1 MIYHLFYP
9 LTKYFSIFNLTKYI
23 TFRGGCAFI
32 TSFIIVM
39 VLWKFTLKRLK
50 KLKIVEKIDMYG
62 HVHLESLHEEKKGTP
77 TMGGVLIL
85 FAVLATTFLWAR
97 WDNCFVWPVA
107 LVVVFLGSLGL
118 CDDFLKIKRGKGL
131 SRGKKLF
138 WQSLIGVLLGIM
150 IVAGKSLPT
159 TWSFPFFKKVIVD
172 LGYFYIFW
180 AVLMVVAS
188 SNAVNFT
195 DGLDGL
201 AIGALIGN
209 FLIFGFLSYI
219 VGHIKFA
226 NYLFIPYIKDAGELT
241 IFCFSLM
248 GAGLAFLW
256 FNSYPAE
263 VFMGDVGALAL
274 GGAIGTI
281 ALLIKQ
287 EFLLFISG
295 GLFVIEALS
304 VILQMLFV
312 KFRGKRL
319 FKAAPL
325 HHHFQIAGWEEP
337 KIIVRFWIIS
347 TMCAVLALLTLKL
360 R

>member
-1 MIYHLFYP
+1 MIYHFFYP
-9 LTKYFSIFNLTKYI
+9 LTEYFFIFNLTKYI
-23 TFRGGCAFI
+23 TFRSGCAFV
-32 TSFIIVM
+32 TSFLIVM
-39 VLWKFTLKRLK
+39 LLWKFTLKRLK
-50 KLKIVEKIDMYG
+50 RLKIVERVDMYG

-77 TMGGVLIL
+77 TMGGILIL
-85 FAVLATTFLWAR
+85 FSILVTTLLWAR
-97 WDNCFVWPVA
+97 WDNRFVW
-107 LVVVFLGSLGL
+107 LVMVVTLSLGGL
-118 CDDFLKIKRGKGL
+118 GICDDFLKIKRGKGL

-138 WQSLIGVLLGIM
+138 WQSLIGVLLGIL
-150 IVAGKSLPT
+150 IVLSKNFPT
-159 TWSFPFFKKVIVD
+159 TWNFPFFKNIVVD

-180 AVLMVVAS
+180 AALMVVAT

-201 AIGALIGN
+201 AIGALISN
-209 FLIFGFLSYI
+209 ALIFGFLSYI

-226 NYLFIPYIKDAGELT
+226 NYLFIPYISGAGELT
-241 IFCFSLM
+241 IFCFSLI

-274 GGAIGTI
+274 GGAIGAI

-304 VILQMLFV
+304 VILQMLSV

-325 HHHFQIAGWEEP
+325 HHHFQMVGWKEP
-337 KIIVRFWIIS
+337 KIIIRFWIIS
-347 TMCAVLALLTLKL
+347 IICAVLSLLTLKL

>member
-9 LTKYFSIFNLTKYI
+9 LTKYFFVFNITKYI

-32 TSFIIVM
+32 TSFLIVI
-39 VLWKFTLKRLK
+39 LFWKFTLRRLKRLK
-50 KLKIVEKIDMYG
+50 IIEKVDMYG
-62 HVHLESLHEEKKGTP
+62 HVHLEALHQEKKGTP
-77 TMGGVLIL
+77 TMGGILIL
-85 FAVLATTFLWAR
+85 FAISLTTLVWAR
-97 WDNCFVWPVA
+97 WDNYFIW
-107 LVVVFLGSLGL
+107 LVLIVTLSLGGL
-118 CDDFLKIKRGKGL
+118 GLYDDFLKIKRGKGL

-138 WQSLIGVLLGIM
+138 WQSLIGVLFGIL
-150 IVAGKSLPT
+150 IVISKDSTT
-159 TWSFPFFKKVIVD
+159 TWSFPFFKKLIVD
-172 LGYFYIFW
+172 IGYFYIFW
-180 AVLMVVAS
+180 AALMVVAT

-201 AIGALIGN
+201 AIGALISN
-209 FLIFGFLSYI
+209 ALIFGVLSYI
-219 VGHIKFA
+219 VGHMNFA
-226 NYLFIPYIKDAGELT
+226 NYLFITYVAGAGELT
-241 IFCFSLM
+241 IFCFSLI

-274 GGAIGTI
+274 GGAIGAI
-281 ALLIKQ
+281 ALLVKQ

-304 VILQMLFV
+304 VILQMLSV
-312 KFRGKRL
+312 KFRGKKM

-325 HHHFQIAGWEEP
+325 HHHFQVKGWKEP
-337 KIIVRFWIIS
+337 KIIIRFWIIS
-347 TMCAVLALLTLKL
+347 IMCAVLSLLTLKL

>member
-1 MIYHLFYP
+1 MIYHFFYP
-9 LTKYFSIFNLTKYI
+9 LTEYFFIFNLTKYI
-23 TFRGGCAFI
+23 TFRSGCAFV
-32 TSFIIVM
+32 TSFLIVM
-39 VLWKFTLKRLK
+39 LLWKFTLKRLK
-50 KLKIVEKIDMYG
+50 RLKIVERVDMYG

-77 TMGGVLIL
+77 TMGGILIL
-85 FAVLATTFLWAR
+85 FSILVTTLLWAR
-97 WDNCFVWPVA
+97 WDNCFVW
-107 LVVVFLGSLGL
+107 LVMVVTLSLGGL
-118 CDDFLKIKRGKGL
+118 GIWDDFLKIKRGKGL

-138 WQSLIGVLLGIM
+138 WQSLIGVLLGIL
-150 IVAGKSLPT
+150 IVLSKNFPT
-159 TWSFPFFKKVIVD
+159 TLNFPFFKKIVVD

-180 AVLMVVAS
+180 AALMVVAT

-201 AIGALIGN
+201 AIGALISN
-209 FLIFGFLSYI
+209 ALIFGFLSYI

-226 NYLFIPYIKDAGELT
+226 NYLFIPYISGAGELT
-241 IFCFSLM
+241 IFCFSLI

-274 GGAIGTI
+274 GGAIGAI

-304 VILQMLFV
+304 VILQMLSV

-319 FKAAPL
+319 LKAAPL
-325 HHHFQIAGWEEP
+325 HHHFQMVGWKEP
-337 KIIVRFWIIS
+337 KIIIRFWIIS
-347 TMCAVLALLTLKL
+347 IICAVLSLLTLKL

>member
-1 MIYHLFYP
+1 MIYHLLYP
-9 LTKYFSIFNLTKYI
+9 LTKHFFVFNLTKYI
-23 TFRGGCAFI
+23 TFRGGCAFV
-32 TSFIIVM
+32 TSFLIVM
-39 VLWKFTLKRLK
+39 LLWKFTLRRLKRLR
-50 KLKIVEKIDMYG
+50 ITERVDMYG
-62 HVHLESLHEEKKGTP
+62 HVHLEALHEEKRGTP
-77 TMGGVLIL
+77 TMGGILVL
-85 FAVLATTFLWAR
+85 FAIFSTTLIWAR
-97 WDNCFVWPVA
+97 WDNCFIW
-107 LVVVFLGSLGL
+107 LVLIVTLFLGSLGL
-118 CDDFLKIKRGKGL
+118 YDDFLKIKCGKGL
-131 SRGKKLF
+131 SRSRKLL
-138 WQSLIGVLLGIM
+138 WQSLIGILLGVL
-150 IVAGKSLPT
+150 VAFNKNLTT
-159 TWSFPFFKKVIVD
+159 TWSLPFLKKLIVD
-172 LGYFYIFW
+172 IGYFYIFW
-180 AVLMVVAS
+180 AALMVVAT

-209 FLIFGFLSYI
+209 ALIFGFLSYI
-219 VGHIKFA
+219 VGHMKFA
-226 NYLFIPYIKDAGELT
+226 NYLFIPYVSGTGELT
-241 IFCFSLM
+241 IFCFSLI

-304 VILQMLFV
+304 VILQMLSV

-325 HHHFQIAGWEEP
+325 HHHFQVKGWKEP
-337 KIIVRFWIIS
+337 KIIIRFWIIS
-347 TMCAVLALLTLKL
+347 IICAVLSLLTLKL

>member
-1 MIYHLFYP
+1 MIYHLLYP
-9 LTKYFSIFNLTKYI
+9 LTEYFSIFNLTKYI
-23 TFRGGCAFI
+23 TFRSGCAFV
-32 TSFIIVM
+32 TSFIVVM
-39 VLWKFTLKRLK
+39 MLWKVTLKRLK

-62 HVHLESLHEEKKGTP
+62 HVHLEALHEEKKGTP

-85 FAVLATTFLWAR
+85 FAVLVTTLLWGR
-97 WDNCFVWPVA
+97 WDNHFIW
-107 LVVVFLGSLGL
+107 LVILVTISLGSLGL
-118 CDDFLKIKRGKGL
+118 CDDFLKVKRGKGL

-138 WQSLIGVLLGIM
+138 WQSLIGVLLGVLV
-150 IVAGKSLPT
+150 VASKNFPT
-159 TWSFPFFKKVIVD
+159 TWSFPFLKKLVVD

-180 AVLMVVAS
+180 AALMVVAA

-219 VGHIKFA
+219 VGHMKFA
-226 NYLFIPYIKDAGELT
+226 DYLFIPYIKGAGELT
-241 IFCFSLM
+241 VFCFSLM

-274 GGAIGTI
+274 GGAIGAI

-304 VILQMLFV
+304 VILQMLSV

-325 HHHFQIAGWEEP
+325 HHHFQVAGWKEP
-337 KIIVRFWIIS
+337 KIIIRFWIVSIL
-347 TMCAVLALLTLKL
+347 CAVIALITLKV

>member
-1 MIYHLFYP
+1 MIYHLLYP
-9 LTKYFSIFNLTKYI
+9 LTKYFFIFNLTKYI
-23 TFRGGCAFI
+23 TFRSGCAFV

-39 VLWKFTLKRLK
+39 LFWKFTLKRLK
-50 KLKIVEKIDMYG
+50 RLKIVEKVDMYG
-62 HVHLESLHEEKKGTP
+62 HVHLESLHEDKKGTP
-77 TMGGVLIL
+77 TMGGVLII
-85 FAVLATTFLWAR
+85 FAILTATLLWAR
-97 WDNCFVWPVA
+97 WDNCFIW
-107 LVVVFLGSLGL
+107 LVTLVTVSLGSLGL
-118 CDDFLKIKRGKGL
+118 RDDFLKIKRGKGL
-131 SRGKKLF
+131 SRSKKLF
-138 WQSLIGVLLGIM
+138 WQSLIGILLGAL
-150 IVAGKSLPT
+150 IVVNKNFSA
-159 TWSFPFFKKVIVD
+159 TWSFPFFKKVVVD

-180 AVLMVVAS
+180 AALMIVAT

-209 FLIFGFLSYI
+209 TLIFGLLSYI
-219 VGHIKFA
+219 VGHMQFA
-226 NYLFIPYIKDAGELT
+226 NYLFIPHIESAGELT
-241 IFCFSLM
+241 VFCFSLI

-274 GGAIGTI
+274 GGAIGAI

-304 VILQMLFV
+304 VILQMLSV

-325 HHHFQIAGWEEP
+325 HHHFQVVGWGEP
-337 KIIVRFWIIS
+337 KIIIRFWIIS
-347 TMCAVLALLTLKL
+347 IICAFLALLTLKL

>member
-9 LTKYFSIFNLTKYI
+9 LTKYFFVFNITKYI

-32 TSFIIVM
+32 TSFLIVI
-39 VLWKFTLKRLK
+39 LFWKFTLRRLKRLK
-50 KLKIVEKIDMYG
+50 IIEKVDMYG
-62 HVHLESLHEEKKGTP
+62 HVHLEALHQEKKGTP
-77 TMGGVLIL
+77 TMGGILIL
-85 FAVLATTFLWAR
+85 FAISLTTLVWAR
-97 WDNCFVWPVA
+97 WDNYFIW
-107 LVVVFLGSLGL
+107 LVLIVTLSLGGL
-118 CDDFLKIKRGKGL
+118 GLYDDFLKIKRGKGL

-138 WQSLIGVLLGIM
+138 WQSLIGVLFGIL
-150 IVAGKSLPT
+150 IVISKDSTT
-159 TWSFPFFKKVIVD
+159 TWSFPFLKKLIVD
-172 LGYFYIFW
+172 IGYFYIFW
-180 AVLMVVAS
+180 AALMVVAT

-201 AIGALIGN
+201 AIGALISN
-209 FLIFGFLSYI
+209 ALIFGVLSYI
-219 VGHIKFA
+219 VGHMNFA
-226 NYLFIPYIKDAGELT
+226 NYLFIPYVAGAGELT
-241 IFCFSLM
+241 IFCFSLI

-274 GGAIGTI
+274 GGAIGAI
-281 ALLIKQ
+281 ALLVKQ

-304 VILQMLFV
+304 VILQMLSV
-312 KFRGKRL
+312 KFRGKKM

-325 HHHFQIAGWEEP
+325 HHHFQVKGWKEP
-337 KIIVRFWIIS
+337 KIIIRFWIIS
-347 TMCAVLALLTLKL
+347 IMCAVLSLLTLKL

>member
-1 MIYHLFYP
+1 MIYHFFYP
-9 LTKYFSIFNLTKYI
+9 LTKYFFIFNLTKYI
-23 TFRGGCAFI
+23 TFRSGCAFV
-32 TSFIIVM
+32 TSFLIVM
-39 VLWKFTLKRLK
+39 LLWKFTLKRLK
-50 KLKIVEKIDMYG
+50 RLKIVERVDMYG

-77 TMGGVLIL
+77 TMGGILIL
-85 FAVLATTFLWAR
+85 FSILVTTLLWAR
-97 WDNCFVWPVA
+97 WDNCFVW
-107 LVVVFLGSLGL
+107 LVMVVTLSLGGL
-118 CDDFLKIKRGKGL
+118 GIWDDFLKIKRGKGL

-138 WQSLIGVLLGIM
+138 WQSLIGVLLGIL
-150 IVAGKSLPT
+150 IVLSKNFPT
-159 TWSFPFFKKVIVD
+159 TLNFPFFKKIVVD

-180 AVLMVVAS
+180 AALMVVAT

-201 AIGALIGN
+201 AIGALISN
-209 FLIFGFLSYI
+209 ALIFGFLSYI

-226 NYLFIPYIKDAGELT
+226 NYLFIPYISGAGELT
-241 IFCFSLM
+241 IFCFSLI

-274 GGAIGTI
+274 GGAIGAI

-304 VILQMLFV
+304 VILQMLSV

-319 FKAAPL
+319 LKAAPL
-325 HHHFQIAGWEEP
+325 HHHFQMVGWKEP
-337 KIIVRFWIIS
+337 KIIIRFWIIS
-347 TMCAVLALLTLKL
+347 IICAVLSLLTLKL

>member
-9 LTKYFSIFNLTKYI
+9 LTKHFFIFNLTKYI
-23 TFRGGCAFI
+23 TFRSGCAFV
-32 TSFIIVM
+32 TSFLVVM
-39 VLWKFTLKRLK
+39 LLWKFTLKRLK
-50 KLKIVEKIDMYG
+50 RLKIVEKVDMYG

-85 FAVLATTFLWAR
+85 FSILVTTLFWAR
-97 WDNCFVWPVA
+97 WDNCFVW
-107 LVVVFLGSLGL
+107 LVMVVTISLGGLGL

-138 WQSLIGVLLGIM
+138 WQGLIGVLLGIL
-150 IVAGKSLPT
+150 IVINKNFST
-159 TWSFPFFKKVIVD
+159 TWSLPFFKKIVVD

-180 AVLMVVAS
+180 AALMIVAT

-201 AIGALIGN
+201 AIGALIQN
-209 FLIFGFLSYI
+209 ALIFGFLSYI
-219 VGHIKFA
+219 VGHMKFA
-226 NYLFIPYIKDAGELT
+226 NYLFIPYISGAGELT

-274 GGAIGTI
+274 GGAIGAI

-304 VILQMLFV
+304 VILQMLSV

-319 FKAAPL
+319 LKAAPL
-325 HHHFQIAGWEEP
+325 HHHFQVVGWKEP
-337 KIIVRFWIIS
+337 KIIIRFWIIS
-347 TMCAVLALLTLKL
+347 IMCAVLSLLTLKL